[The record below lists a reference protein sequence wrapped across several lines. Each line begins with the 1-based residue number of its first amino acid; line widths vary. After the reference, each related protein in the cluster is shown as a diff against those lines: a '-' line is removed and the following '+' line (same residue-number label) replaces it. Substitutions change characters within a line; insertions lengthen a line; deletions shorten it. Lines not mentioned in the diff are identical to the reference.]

1 MNNTNTTERLP
12 NLGAVYRIYEEL
24 FNADLLE
31 DRREYDEELLRKS
44 YPILT
49 KPMAYYLWHLIQRQF
64 EPNVATLY
72 RTIWSDK
79 DAQILA
85 GNITESLHQSLDDWD
100 DGEKVIIELFL
111 HDLGR
116 AQHYSEEYDGK

>member
-1 MNNTNTTERLP
+1 MTNTNTTERLP
-12 NLGAVYRIYEEL
+12 NLGAVYRIWQEL
-24 FNADLLE
+24 DDAELLE
-31 DRREYDEELLRKS
+31 DRREYDEDMLRKA

-72 RTIWSDK
+72 RTHWRYM
-79 DAQILA
+79 DAKYLA
-85 GNITESLHQSLDDWD
+85 ENITEALHQSLNGWS
-100 DGEKVIIELFL
+100 DGEMVIIELFL

-116 AQHYSEEYDGK
+116 AQHESEQRAGK

>member
-1 MNNTNTTERLP
+1 MFDQTEKLP
-12 NLGAVYRIYEEL
+12 NLAAVYRIWQEL
-24 FNADLLE
+24 NEAELLE
-31 DRREYDEELLRKS
+31 DRREYDEEMLRKS
-44 YPILT
+44 YPELT

-72 RTIWSDK
+72 RTIWSDR

-85 GNITESLHQSLDDWD
+85 GNITESLHQSLDGWD

-116 AQHYSEEYDGK
+116 AQHESEQRAGK